1 MEIVAPISSVN
12 AARDQHP
19 RTRNLIER
27 YIKYFFGGNAIVA
40 VVVLALITIFLFR
53 EGFGFF
59 GENLRNLR
67 VYRTAGLEYVDIIR
81 AQAEQHATLTR
92 SLNQIR
98 LREFKALSQGGRTN
112 AETQAALAS
121 FDQFAT
127 AFSDAGDELNG
138 LVSDLNDEAMGLKEA
153 IAKRDEAVAEKE
165 RLIRAGQTR
174 AGAQVVVP
182 SVDQAAT
189 IATLRASAP
198 TFRLTSS
205 TVAAKLAGLLNSAP
219 RLPSPAVEKQ
229 FRHWKEQVR
238 NFVATLPAAY
248 QQLENWDPTR
258 PVAWYRGIT
267 AFVFGRDWITASFW
281 QDWYGIRPLLVGSI
295 MVSAVA
301 LAFAV
306 PFGVA
311 AAIYVSEIAGRSE
324 KKLIKPYIEFIAAIP
339 SVVLGFFGIAVV
351 GEAIR
356 AASQSHWLSWI
367 SFFPIS
373 ERLNVFTAGSLLAL
387 MAIPTIFTL
396 SEDALRNVPRGFK
409 EASYALGANRLQ
421 TIGRVLVPAS
431 LSGIISAILL
441 GLGRVI
447 GETMV
452 VLLCAGNRI
461 EIPDFSEGLG
471 AFFQPVHTM
480 TGIIAQ
486 EMGEVVR
493 GSIHYRALFMVGLV
507 LFAITLGINYPRA
520 ENRAALPDEHRLNES
535 PNDSATT
542 HPPRGT
548 DRLLELPARDLFRD
562 RLHELHLPRY
572 RHQRWPDRFHDH
584 SAIRQRAFPDRV
596 AGDALRLRFRRKKD
610 DVRRPGVPGMDGTTS
625 RR

>member
-1 MEIVAPISSVN
+1 MHGLLVEIAAPILPPV
-12 AARDQHP
+12 AATNEAR
-19 RTRNLIER
+19 RNRRLTEGAIR
-27 YIKYFFGGNAIVA
+27 YFFGGNAIIA

-53 EGFGFF
+53 EGFGFV
-59 GENLRNLR
+59 GQNLRNLR
-67 VYRTAGLEYVDIIR
+67 VYRTAGMEYVDIIR
-81 AQAEQHATLTR
+81 AEAQKHSALTR

-98 LREFKALSQGGRTN
+98 LREFKARTKSGLSN
-112 AETQAALAS
+112 AQAQSALAP

-153 IAKRDEAVAEKE
+153 IAKQDEIIAEKE
-165 RLIRAGQTR
+165 RLNRAGHEQE
-174 AGAQVVVP
+174 AAKLAVP
-182 SVDQAAT
+182 PVTQAAT
-189 IATLRASAP
+189 IAALRASAP

-205 TVAAKLAGLLNSAP
+205 TVAAKLGALLNSAP
-219 RLPSPAVEKQ
+219 RLQDPVAEKQ
-229 FRHWKEQVR
+229 FRSWKTKVR
-238 NFVATLPAAY
+238 EFVATLPAAY
-248 QQLENWDPTR
+248 QQLENWNPNQS
-258 PVAWYRGIT
+258 VAWYRGIT
-267 AFVFGRDWITASFW
+267 AFLFGRDWITASFW

-301 LAFAV
+301 LFFAV
-306 PFGVA
+306 PIGVA
-311 AAIYVSEIAGRSE
+311 AAIYVSEIAAPAE
-324 KKLIKPYIEFIAAIP
+324 KRLIKPYIEFVAAIP

-356 AASQSHWLSWI
+356 AASQSHWLSWV
-367 SFFPIS
+367 SFFPIA
-373 ERLNVFTAGSLLAL
+373 ERLNVFTAGCLLAL

-441 GLGRVI
+441 GFGRVI

-461 EIPDFSEGLG
+461 EIPDFSQGLG

-507 LFAITLGINYPRA
+507 LFTITLAINY
-520 ENRAALPDEHRLNES
+520 AAQKIVQ
-535 PNDSATT
+535 
-542 HPPRGT
+542 
-548 DRLLELPARDLFRD
+548 
-562 RLHELHLPRY
+562 RY
-572 RHQRWPDRFHDH
+572 RM
-584 SAIRQRAFPDRV
+584 SI
-596 AGDALRLRFRRKKD
+596 G
-610 DVRRPGVPGMDGTTS
+610 
-625 RR
+625 